1 MHHLLFG
8 IKYLDPGSGS
18 LLVQLLAAG
27 LLGGFA
33 LLFRRFW
40 GRIKAFFKGEKY
52 VPPQPEIEEE
62 EPKMSNRSEKLGSSF
77 RDPSGFIFKRDG
89 SLFRQV
95 NLSYQKEY
103 DKLMS
108 SGLYAKLNEKGWLVA
123 HEETKEA
130 PADSSLAYKV
140 IRPQAVPFISYPYEW
155 SFSQL
160 KDAAL
165 LTLDVARLALSK
177 GMILKDASAY
187 NIQFVDGKPVLI
199 DTLSFAI
206 YREGA
211 LWDGY
216 RQFCQHFMAPL
227 ALASMVDIRLIQLL
241 RVYIDGIPLD
251 LASELLPGKTKF
263 GLSGLALHIHMHA
276 NMQKQ
281 YADKPDTETSS
292 IAMGKSAQINM
303 LNGLTKT
310 VSALRWEPK
319 GTEWGEY
326 YSATNYS
333 SDSLKL
339 KGEIV
344 GKMIDK
350 AAPKS
355 LWDLGANNGLFSR
368 EGSKRGIYTVASDI
382 DPVAVEKDYLA
393 IKQTGEKG
401 ILPLVIDLTN
411 PSAAIGWANQERDSF
426 YQRGPADLVMAL
438 ALIHHLSISNNVPL
452 GSLAAALA
460 SIGKWVIIEF
470 VPKSDSQVKRLLSTR
485 KDIFPKYNEA
495 GFEEAFGEYFKIEQK
510 TSVPGSER
518 TLYLL
523 KTK

>member
-1 MHHLLFG
+1 
-8 IKYLDPGSGS
+8 
-18 LLVQLLAAG
+18 
-27 LLGGFA
+27 
-33 LLFRRFW
+33 
-40 GRIKAFFKGEKY
+40 
-52 VPPQPEIEEE
+52 
-62 EPKMSNRSEKLGSSF
+62 MSNRSETLGSSF

-89 SLFRQV
+89 KLFRQV

-108 SGLYAKLNEKGWLVA
+108 GGLYALLADKGWLVS
-123 HEETKEA
+123 HQEVNEA
-130 PADSSLAYKV
+130 PAEKPLAYKV
-140 IRPQAVPFISYPYEW
+140 IQPQAVPFISYPYEW

-165 LTLDVARLALSK
+165 LTLEVARQALAK
-177 GMILKDASAY
+177 NMILKDASAY

-199 DTLSFAI
+199 DTLSFDI
-206 YREGA
+206 YRDGA

-216 RQFCQHFMAPL
+216 RQFCQHFLAPL
-227 ALASMVDIRLIQLL
+227 ALAALVDIRLTQML

-251 LASELLPGKTKF
+251 LASSLLPGKTKI

-281 YADKPDTETSS
+281 YSDKPENQSAS
-292 IAMGKSAQINM
+292 LNLGKAGMINM

-310 VSALRWEPK
+310 ITDLKWEPK

-333 SDSLKL
+333 SDSLKQ

-344 GKMIDK
+344 GKMIEK
-350 AAPKS
+350 VAPKS

-368 EGSKRGIYTVASDI
+368 EGSKRGILTIASDI

-393 IKQTGEKG
+393 IKQNGEKKL
-401 ILPLVIDLTN
+401 LPLVIDLTN
-411 PSAAIGWANQERDSF
+411 PTAAIGWANQERDSF
-426 YQRGPADLVMAL
+426 IQRGPVDLSMAL
-438 ALIHHLSISNNVPL
+438 ALIHHLAISNNVPL
-452 GSLAAALA
+452 GSVAAFLA
-460 SIGKWVIIEF
+460 SVSKWAIVEF
-470 VPKSDSQVKRLLSTR
+470 VPKSDSQVKRLLATR
-485 KDIFPKYNEA
+485 KDIFTKYNEE
-495 GFEEAFGEYFKIEQK
+495 GFEEAFGEYFKVEQK
-510 TSVPGSER
+510 VAVPGSER

-523 KTK
+523 KKK

>member
-1 MHHLLFG
+1 
-8 IKYLDPGSGS
+8 
-18 LLVQLLAAG
+18 
-27 LLGGFA
+27 
-33 LLFRRFW
+33 
-40 GRIKAFFKGEKY
+40 
-52 VPPQPEIEEE
+52 
-62 EPKMSNRSEKLGSSF
+62 MSNRSEKLGSSF

-89 SLFRQV
+89 KLFRQV

-103 DKLMS
+103 DRLMS
-108 SGLYAKLNEKGWLVA
+108 SGLYKLLTEKGWLVS
-123 HEETKEA
+123 HEETKEP
-130 PADSSLAYKV
+130 PADTALAYKV
-140 IRPQAVPFISYPYEW
+140 IRPQTVPFISYPYEW

-165 LTLDVARLALSK
+165 LTLEVAKQALSK

-187 NIQFVDGKPVLI
+187 NIQFIDGKPILI
-199 DTLSFAI
+199 DTLSFDT

-216 RQFCQHFMAPL
+216 RQFCQHFLAPL
-227 ALASMVDIRLIQLL
+227 ALASMVDIRLTQLL

-251 LASELLPGKTKF
+251 LADKLLPGKTKF

-276 NMQKQ
+276 NLQKQ
-281 YADKPDTETSS
+281 YADKPETGSS
-292 IAMGKSAQINM
+292 TLAMGKAAQINM

-310 VSALRWEPK
+310 VSDLKWEPK

-344 GKMIDK
+344 GKMIDRVK
-350 AAPKS
+350 PVS

-368 EGSKRGIYTVASDI
+368 EGSKRGIFTVASDI
-382 DPVAVEKDYLA
+382 DPVAVEKNYLA
-393 IKQTGEKG
+393 IKQTAEKS

-426 YQRGPADLVMAL
+426 FQRGPVDMVMAL
-438 ALIHHLSISNNVPL
+438 ALIHHISISNNVPL
-452 GSLAAALA
+452 GSFAATLA
-460 SIGKWVIIEF
+460 SAGKWAIVEF
-470 VPKSDSQVKRLLSTR
+470 VPKSDSQVKRLLATR
-485 KDIFPKYNEA
+485 KDIFPQYTEE
-495 GFEEAFGEYFKIEQK
+495 GFEAAFGEYFKIEQK
-510 TSVPGSER
+510 EKVPGSER

-523 KTK
+523 KSK